1 MSGFR
6 LFRRK
11 KIAPGLTLN
20 LSRSGPSLRIGP
32 RGAGITVGGRRG
44 LRATVGVPGTGI
56 YYTKTAGGHRRVR
69 RTAAPLHTSYS
80 GPATAT
86 SYKGCLY
93 AIGVIV
99 LLVLAIVTYGLIL
112 IPVAIGI
119 GFWIWYRR
127 RQPDSIAG
135 RILKQALAAPPPA
148 AVHLLNEAIEADPQG
163 PKTLR
168 ACATWFY
175 DHQCWQD
182 AAEAYAGLLHAQSDW
197 ESERRYVTCLLAAN
211 RPDEAIPRLEHLRST
226 SPADDYVQA
235 ALLGQLATAYLLKGD
250 LGQATAFIDLAPLQ
264 KRNLDAALQGCLY
277 LRATVRYLSGDRR
290 RAIADLERLFAVNPA
305 MPGVTDSKAAMQAGT
320 FKFSEPNPYP
330 DWYPAD
336 QRESGLPSESAEQHE
351 LTPPHIESVD
361 KEPSPVAQAPSPA
374 DAVPVQAPNDGPG
387 ASTVA
392 ATPPLE
398 PVQLAA
404 DAPTASPEPLVSPDG
419 AWGWDGTRWV
429 PNLALQAA
437 NVPPDWLQSAL
448 WRSWDSPLNLIRGE
462 SRHQDV
468 FLRRWSISPT
478 TQHWVPVAV
487 ALIREPK
494 NPVDTNAI
502 RAELDG
508 EQIGYLAREVAG
520 VFSPELDR
528 AGREQF
534 TVAGVVCG
542 GSVQAPSFG
551 LHVWLDKRLSEAPTW
566 HGAGR

>member
-11 KIAPGLTLN
+11 KLAPGLRLN

-44 LRATVGVPGTGI
+44 LRTTVGVPGTGI

-69 RTAAPLHTSYS
+69 RSAAPLRSSYA
-80 GPATAT
+80 GPVTTT

-93 AIGVIV
+93 VIGAIV
-99 LLVLAIVTYGLIL
+99 LLALAVVTYGLIL

-119 GFWIWYRR
+119 GVWIWYRR

-135 RILKQALAAPPPA
+135 RIIKQALAAPPPA
-148 AVHLLNEAIEADPQG
+148 AVHLLNQAIEADPHG
-163 PKTLR
+163 PNTLR
-168 ACATWFY
+168 ACGSWFY

-182 AAEAYAGLLHAQSDW
+182 AAEAYAGLLHTQSDW
-197 ESERRYVTCLLAAN
+197 DSERRYVTCLLAAN
-211 RPDEAIPRLEHLRST
+211 RPDEAIPRLENLRSI

-250 LGQATAFIDLAPLQ
+250 VGQAAAFIDLAPLQ
-264 KRNLDAALQGCLY
+264 KRNLDTALQGCLY
-277 LRATVRYLSGDRR
+277 LRAAVRYLSGDRR
-290 RAIADLERLFAVNPA
+290 RAIADLERLYAVNPA
-305 MPGVTDSKAAMQAGT
+305 MPGVGDSKAAMQAGT
-320 FKFSEPNPYP
+320 FKFSKPQPNP
-330 DWYPAD
+330 DWYPPDQVDSDLTSEPAERQELPPPVSGSGDNVLPPAAQSPPSAD
-336 QRESGLPSESAEQHE
+336 VQPMPAFQIE
-351 LTPPHIESVD
+351 PP
-361 KEPSPVAQAPSPA
+361 AT
-374 DAVPVQAPNDGPG
+374 N
-387 ASTVA
+387 VA
-392 ATPPLE
+392 ASQASE
-398 PVQLAA
+398 PVQQAA
-404 DAPTASPEPLVSPDG
+404 EATTANPAVLVSADG
-419 AWGWDGTRWV
+419 AWRWDGARWL
-429 PNLALQAA
+429 PNSQLQAA
-437 NVPPDWLQSAL
+437 NVPPDWLQLAL

-468 FLRRWSISPT
+468 FLRRWSINPT

-508 EQIGYLAREVAG
+508 EQIGYLAREVAE
-520 VFSPELDR
+520 VFSPQLDR
-528 AGREQF
+528 AGRVQF

-542 GSVQAPSFG
+542 GSADAPSFG
-551 LHVWLDKRLSEAPTW
+551 LHVWLDMRLSEGPAW
-566 HGAGR
+566 EDAGH

>member
-11 KIAPGLTLN
+11 KLAPGLRLN

-56 YYTKTAGGHRRVR
+56 YYTKTPGGHRRVR
-69 RTAAPLHTSYS
+69 RSAAPMRSSYS
-80 GPATAT
+80 GPGTTT

-93 AIGVIV
+93 VIGAIV
-99 LLVLAIVTYGLIL
+99 LLALVIVTYGLIL
-112 IPVAIGI
+112 IPVAVGI
-119 GFWIWYRR
+119 GVWIWYRR

-135 RILKQALAAPPPA
+135 RIIKQALAASPPA
-148 AVHLLNEAIEADPQG
+148 ALHLLNQAIEVDPHG

-168 ACATWFY
+168 ACASWFY
-175 DHQCWQD
+175 DNQCWQD
-182 AAEAYAGLLHAQSDW
+182 AAEAYAGLLQVQSDW
-197 ESERRYVTCLLAAN
+197 DSERRYVTCLIAAN
-211 RPDEAIPRLEHLRST
+211 RPDEAIPRLEHLRSL

-235 ALLGQLATAYLLKGD
+235 ALLGQLATAYLLKSD
-250 LGQATAFIDLAPLQ
+250 LGQAAAFIDLAPLQ

-277 LRATVRYLSGDRR
+277 LRATIRYLSGDRR
-290 RAIADLERLFAVNPA
+290 RAISDLERLYAVNPA
-305 MPGVTDSKAAMQAGT
+305 MPGVGDSKAAMQAGT
-320 FKFSEPNPYP
+320 FKFSEPNAYP

-336 QRESGLPSESAEQHE
+336 QKDSALP
-351 LTPPHIESVD
+351 TVESVGENAAIASPLTGD
-361 KEPSPVAQAPSPA
+361 KSPAEVASLPETTVSTASQDQSPAIAAPVA
-374 DAVPVQAPNDGPG
+374 
-387 ASTVA
+387 
-392 ATPPLE
+392 E
-398 PVQLAA
+398 PERLV
-404 DAPTASPEPLVSPDG
+404 PEPTPANPAVLVSPDG
-419 AWGWDGTRWV
+419 AWRWDGTRWV
-429 PNLALQAA
+429 PNLAVQAA

-468 FLRRWSISPT
+468 FLRRWSINPT

-487 ALIREPK
+487 DLIREPQ

-508 EQIGYLAREVAG
+508 EQVGYLAREVAE
-520 VFSPELDR
+520 VFSPQLDR
-528 AGREQF
+528 AGEQQF

-542 GSVQAPSFG
+542 GSGQAPSFG
-551 LHVWLDKRLSEAPTW
+551 LHVWLDKRLSEGPAW
-566 HGAGR
+566 DGAGH